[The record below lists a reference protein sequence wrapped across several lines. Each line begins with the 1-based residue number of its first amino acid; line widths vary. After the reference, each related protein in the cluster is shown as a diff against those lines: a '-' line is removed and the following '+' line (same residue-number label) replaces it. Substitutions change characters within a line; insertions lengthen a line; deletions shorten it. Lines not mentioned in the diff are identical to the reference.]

1 MVLARLNPG
10 GAPWAAQRYWISEK
24 AKTVCHNFPGFHK
37 GGENSPL
44 YIFYPEMCSSSRYLS
59 FYFMFCAIGHYIEY
73 MTEAKNKEYAFLQR
87 KCLDPMQDKYM
98 PAKPS
103 AAFKRSMKAAEHEQQ
118 DIDEVLEVLS
128 LN

>member
-1 MVLARLNPG
+1 
-10 GAPWAAQRYWISEK
+10 
-24 AKTVCHNFPGFHK
+24 
-37 GGENSPL
+37 
-44 YIFYPEMCSSSRYLS
+44 
-59 FYFMFCAIGHYIEY
+59 MFCAIGHYIEY

-118 DIDEVLEVLS
+118 DIDEVLEVLFLEKCS
-128 LN
+128 SRWFVLTHKHITNYYHNSK